1 MVLITCQKSTIIKLL
16 PRTSQVGNCVEIIII
31 NPLFSRKQDYD
42 HYLCTLLLPKP
53 AQPAVFALRAYNV
66 EVALVGKL

>member
-1 MVLITCQKSTIIKLL
+1 MALITCHKSTIIKLL
-16 PRTSQVGNCVEIIII
+16 SRISQVRKLYKILF
-31 NPLFSRKQDYD
+31 NPLFSRKHDYD

-53 AQPAVFALRAYNV
+53 SQPAVFALRAYNV

>member
-1 MVLITCQKSTIIKLL
+1 MVFITCYKSTILKLL
-16 PRTSQVGNCVEIIII
+16 PRASQVGNCAEIIF
-31 NPLFSRKQDYD
+31 NPLFSRKHDYD

-53 AQPAVFALRAYNV
+53 SQPAVFALRAYNV